1 MSYRIPS
8 VMKRN
13 RGQGSR
19 SSNPMHTQ
27 SNPTHTEAGY
37 RPVFA
42 DDHSGYQYNMQDNTF
57 DHLPHMQQTVS
68 QLEACSPGHVVRL
81 FDYSILGSH
90 DTETHLSNYSETA
103 APEGLHDAQPT
114 EGLHDAQ
121 PTEGLHDAQPA
132 EGVHDAQ
139 PEDELATQVLGTYQI
154 RTISKY
160 IFL

>member
-13 RGQGSR
+13 KGQGSR
-19 SSNPMHTQ
+19 SSD
-27 SNPTHTEAGY
+27 PTHTEAGY

-42 DDHSGYQYNMQDNTF
+42 DDHSGYQYNIQDNTF

-68 QLEACSPGHVVRL
+68 QLEACSPGHVARL
-81 FDYSILGSH
+81 FDYSMSGSH
-90 DTETHLSNYSETA
+90 DTETHLSDYSETQ
-103 APEGLHDAQPT
+103 AP
-114 EGLHDAQ
+114 
-121 PTEGLHDAQPA
+121 EGLHDAQPA
-132 EGVHDAQ
+132 EGLHDAQ
-139 PEDELATQVLGTYQI
+139 PEDELATQVLDVNQV